1 MLWHFYSFHGKKSW
15 IRGFQHKSVSKTI
28 DLPESRRCQNVHLV
42 PKIVCRYRV
51 LHAPIIPNLN
61 CISMKITYFC
71 NFLLVPPALI
81 RIYWEIWKKMLC
93 FVTLDCFTN
102 ILTIFVCSH
111 WVTPGDWASQK
122 ELKKNKLLNPIKSKN
137 KVLWKISE
145 NLWK

>member
-1 MLWHFYSFHGKKSW
+1 MAKL
-15 IRGFQHKSVSKTI
+15 
-28 DLPESRRCQNVHLV
+28 RCQNVHLV

-102 ILTIFVCSH
+102 ILTIFACSH

-122 ELKKNKLLNPIKSKN
+122 ELKRKKKNKLLNPIKSK
-137 KVLWKISE
+137 KQRYVK
-145 NLWK
+145 NLRKFVKLQQGFRNFVSIMTTSDLVERSFKFR